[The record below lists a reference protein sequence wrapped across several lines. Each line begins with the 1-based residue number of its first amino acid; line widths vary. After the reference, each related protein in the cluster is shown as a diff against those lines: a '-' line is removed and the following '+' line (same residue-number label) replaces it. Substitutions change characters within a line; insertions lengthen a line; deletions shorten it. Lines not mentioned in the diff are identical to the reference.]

1 MKNNERLSPEPLSP
15 DDYSQT
21 EVHTWFERDRAHV
34 ELRSKDNNQTII
46 EFWDEAVQEEVE
58 AGYLTL
64 NAMSHRLTDLQKL
77 HQELLELAVDRGFY
91 VPVFERK

>member
-1 MKNNERLSPEPLSP
+1 MITSKRLFPV
-15 DDYSQT
+15 DYCLT
-21 EVHTWFERDRAHV
+21 EVQTWFERDRAHV
-34 ELRSKDNNQTII
+34 ELRSKDNDQTII